1 MLVFDLVLIIF
12 LGLFIL
18 YGFYIGATRMILSL
32 FSAILSIIIAVN
44 IFLDVYNWVSFI
56 GFGSESLGKTITF
69 ILVLI
74 IVHYLLSIVFKIVAK
89 VLKIITSLPV
99 ISLINRFLGG
109 AIGLVKGLFILGII
123 IFVMSSY
130 ALSNELLSS
139 LVIDSDIAPILI
151 ESVNWVSPL
160 IPSALEAIES
170 SVIIG

>member
-1 MLVFDLVLIIF
+1 MLILDLILIIF

-18 YGFYIGATRMILSL
+18 YGFYLGATRMILSL
-32 FSAILSIIIAVN
+32 FSAILSIIIAIN
-44 IFLDVYNWVSFI
+44 IFLDVYNWISFV

-74 IVHYLLSIVFKIVAK
+74 IVHYLLNIVFKIIAK

-99 ISLINRFLGG
+99 ISFINRFLGG
-109 AIGLVKGLFILGII
+109 ALGLVKGLFILGII

-139 LVIDSDIAPILI
+139 LVINSDIAPVLI
-151 ESVNWVSPL
+151 QSVDWISPL
-160 IPSALEAIES
+160 VPSALETIES
-170 SVIIG
+170 SVIIN